1 MDIVK
6 STLQAV
12 QERIAQ
18 AARNAGRDVNEI
30 TLLAVSKLQ
39 PITSVRALAEQGQ
52 RAFGESYVQESV
64 AKVQALSDLA
74 LDWHFIGP
82 IQRNKTSLIAGHFS
96 WVHGVDRLLVA
107 QRLSNERANHAAPLN
122 ICLQVNVSGETSKS
136 GVSLAEVSALARAVQ
151 NLPNLHLRGLMA
163 IPRAEVDENKQR
175 VQFALVRTCF
185 EELNNKGLQL
195 DTLSMGMS
203 ADLEAAIAEGATI
216 VRVGTALFG
225 QREG

>member
-18 AARNAGRDVNEI
+18 AAQNAERDVNEI

-39 PITSVRALAEQGQ
+39 PVASVRALAEQGQ
-52 RAFGESYVQESV
+52 HAFGESYVQESV
-64 AKVQALSDLA
+64 AKIQALRDLA

-82 IQRNKTSLIAGHFS
+82 IQRNKTAQIAAHFS
-96 WVHGVDRLLVA
+96 WVHSVDRLLIA

-122 ICLQVNVSGETSKS
+122 ICLQVNVSGEVSKS
-136 GVSLAEVSALARAVQ
+136 GVSMAEVPALARAVQ

-175 VQFALVRTCF
+175 AQFALVRTRF
-185 EELNNKGLQL
+185 EELNNMGLQL

-225 QREG
+225 KREG